1 MEDIQKDSFQEKIIG
16 FLKQNILVSALFC
29 GGMILLGVGL
39 IQYLARS
46 SNNNS
51 GAEFVGA
58 NSVEFVSGQGVEETS
73 TSAQQKVFVDI
84 SGEVENPGVYQLDGN
99 ARVQD
104 ALTAA
109 GGLGVDADRK
119 YISKSVNLASP
130 LKDGMKIYVPKTGET
145 PVASVFS
152 LSTTT
157 TEQSGPGIVSIN
169 SASQSE
175 LEALPGIGPVTAGK
189 IINLRP
195 YSSTEELLT
204 KKAVGKSVYEKIK
217 DAIGL

>member
-1 MEDIQKDSFQEKIIG
+1 MEDVRHNLLQEKILG
-16 FLKQNILVSALFC
+16 FLKQNILISALFF
-29 GGMILLGVGL
+29 GGVILLGIGL
-39 IQYLARS
+39 IQYFANS
-46 SNNNS
+46 NNNNS
-51 GAEFVGA
+51 G
-58 NSVEFVSGQGVEETS
+58 VEFISGQGVEGAS
-73 TSAQQKVFVDI
+73 ISAQQKIFVDI

-130 LKDGMKIYVPKTGET
+130 LRDGMKIYVPKTGEAPSQVSGVSGQVLGEENT
-145 PVASVFS
+145 S
-152 LSTTT
+152 L
-157 TEQSGPGIVSIN
+157 VSIN

-175 LEALPGIGPVTAGK
+175 LEALPGIGPVTVGK
-189 IINLRP
+189 IISGRP

-217 DAIGL
+217 NSIGL